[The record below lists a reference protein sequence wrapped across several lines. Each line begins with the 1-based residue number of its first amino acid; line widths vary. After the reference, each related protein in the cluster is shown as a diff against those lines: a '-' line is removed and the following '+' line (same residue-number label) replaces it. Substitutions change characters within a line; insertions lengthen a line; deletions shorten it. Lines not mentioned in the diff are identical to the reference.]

1 MTQTSQDNSLL
12 LLVPFIYLVVCII
25 SCSFFKKIYLFYFM
39 CVWVLCLHVYVRAIE
54 YLVSCLDLLK
64 LELQQL

>member
-1 MTQTSQDNSLL
+1 MTQTSQNNSLL

-25 SCSFFKKIYLFYFM
+25 SCSFLKKIYLFYFM
-39 CVWVLCLHVYVRAIE
+39 CVWVLCLHVCVCAIE